1 MNISLNASFI
11 LFNKVHIASEILA
24 FYIIPTSAAF
34 AFILNFLYGLL
45 LSQTN
50 LPNRKYKLIFLK
62 TIIKS
67 LITLTLIGYRN
78 YDCTYC
84 IDRLYNTHFFQIYSL
99 YVFRWPGAVLWFCLS
114 FIELLITLEMNCIL
128 NKKTNFIIKTSLKY
142 ICSLIL
148 AVSICFWV
156 PDFNAYIILYDNTTR
171 SYLFTM
177 TNFGKS
183 NFYNTYIIALATTQY
198 GFLLGILIFLNFKNF
213 KIYNKLANLK
223 LDAPDFIRKKISKI
237 EIKFTKAII
246 IETCFFIANMFFT
259 LISVILKRLYSGS
272 VRMDPIQNI
281 FRNISFE
288 INILAYI
295 IDIFV
300 YLSLD
305 SKLQKKLIDK
315 LKS

>member
-1 MNISLNASFI
+1 M
-11 LFNKVHIASEILA
+11 ASEILA
-24 FYIIPTSAAF
+24 YYIIPTSASF
-34 AFILNFLYGLL
+34 AFIFNFLYGFLL
-45 LSQTN
+45 GQTN

-67 LITLTLIGYRN
+67 ILTLSFIGYRN

-84 IDRLYNTHFFQIYSL
+84 IDRLYNSHFFQIYSL
-99 YVFRWPGAVLWFCLS
+99 YVFRWPGAVLWFFLS
-114 FIELLITLEMNCIL
+114 FIELLINLDVNGIL
-128 NKKTNFIIKTSLKY
+128 NKKPNIIFKMPLQY
-142 ICSLIL
+142 ICAIIL
-148 AVSICFWV
+148 VISVCLWV
-156 PDFNAYIILYDNTTR
+156 PDFIAYTILYDNITGK
-171 SYLFTM
+171 YVFTM
-177 TNFGKS
+177 TNFGKK
-183 NFYNTYIIALATTQY
+183 NIYNIYIIALATAQY
-198 GFLLGILIFLNFKNF
+198 GLLLGILIFLNLKNF
-213 KIYNKLANLK
+213 KIYKELGNIKI
-223 LDAPDFIRKKISKI
+223 DAPDFIRKKISKV

-272 VRMDPIQNI
+272 IKMDPIQNI

-305 SKLQKKLIDK
+305 SRLQKILLDK